1 MTGTGGCDYKA
12 LAKSFL
18 LNEKVPENLIVNGNS
33 VSFSQEE
40 LRVIEFFVSS
50 KETILELLSHLKVK
64 EITENRV
71 FGKTFRELMM
81 RKPTSLYWAT
91 QERFDIIKSKN
102 NESFLTSLL
111 KEMRIDLKQ
120 FENSLKTEVISKK
133 QYKSG
138 NLSLSNKIYLERINS
153 FSQEKKQ
160 FFLEIYSLGFV
171 KPDDLVDETF
181 NLLSNIYDVVDCIGI
196 LGLNK
201 IFNLNYT
208 RSEWEKFIKSLN
220 QIGIC
225 GINLFSMNLFKDSI
239 GNMTF
244 ISNYYIVKT
253 DEEILEFKNVLD
265 NIKDLVSTIKPI
277 GTILE
282 D

>member
-1 MTGTGGCDYKA
+1 M
-12 LAKSFL
+12 
-18 LNEKVPENLIVNGNS
+18 
-33 VSFSQEE
+33 
-40 LRVIEFFVSS
+40 
-50 KETILELLSHLKVK
+50 KVK

-160 FFLEIYSLGFV
+160 FFLEIYSL
-171 KPDDLVDETF
+171 
-181 NLLSNIYDVVDCIGI
+181 
-196 LGLNK
+196 
-201 IFNLNYT
+201 
-208 RSEWEKFIKSLN
+208 
-220 QIGIC
+220 
-225 GINLFSMNLFKDSI
+225 
-239 GNMTF
+239 
-244 ISNYYIVKT
+244 
-253 DEEILEFKNVLD
+253 VL
-265 NIKDLVSTIKPI
+265 
-277 GTILE
+277 
-282 D
+282 